1 MSYKKT
7 KTLPVE
13 YIDHEYELVESG
25 NNVQVKTYEVK
36 RTKYIDV
43 NINVDSRPFDNSVDR
58 CGEHLGALTG
68 SIIGFKAANVA
79 SKIENEKQIVNSV
92 VSGFSS
98 LIDQNL
104 TLQNKGIEAEMHAL
118 AGELI
123 QQNKELEHKHDVMN
137 KDYNRIKSRYT
148 SLFDT
153 INKEFGNRIKLLIK
167 PCIDFVSQV
176 RQEQNR
182 RIDSTLLSVA
192 TTTGK
197 ESDSARIAIQTSKL
211 KNNAERLIS
220 TAGNYIIGNK
230 SLNTVKNTFLVVGNG
245 VDGIYYAP
253 AVLSY
258 STDDTSSSKTQCFS
272 GPLLGDNDDV
282 KKSLLDATRDLHER
296 EMSTEEKKNIRE
308 YFNQMLSEMNDG
320 SARSQ
325 RVVALMKSY
334 FDNNTII
341 TFAK

>member
-1 MSYKKT
+1 M
-7 KTLPVE
+7 E

-25 NNVQVKTYEVK
+25 KNVQVKTYEVK
-36 RTKYIDV
+36 RTKKIDV
-43 NINVDSRPFDNSVDR
+43 NINVDSKPFDNSVDR

-104 TLQNKGIEAEMHAL
+104 TLQNKGLEAEMHAL

-176 RQEQNR
+176 RHEQNR

-230 SLNTVKNTFLVVGNG
+230 SLNTVKNAFLVVGNG

-272 GPLLGDNDDV
+272 GPLFGDNGDV

-296 EMSTEEKKNIRE
+296 EMSTEEKKNIGE
-308 YFNQMLSEMNDG
+308 YYNQMLSEVNDG

-325 RVVALMKSY
+325 RIIALMKSY
-334 FDNNTII
+334 FDNNSII